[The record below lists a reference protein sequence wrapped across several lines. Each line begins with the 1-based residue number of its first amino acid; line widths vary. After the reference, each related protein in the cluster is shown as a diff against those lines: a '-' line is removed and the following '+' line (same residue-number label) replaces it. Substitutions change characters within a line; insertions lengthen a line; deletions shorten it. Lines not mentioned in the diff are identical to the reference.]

1 MNYNKNFQKMPRRKL
16 SLNLFLNSKLT
27 LKPTILKI
35 CQFFSVIY
43 FLCFSALTLADD
55 YKLPL
60 NAPDQSLNVPDQ
72 NLTEPKNFYPYWP
85 LKILFWFYDPARE
98 PDWLEPQQG
107 LELFKKAALAWQSCG
122 VEIIHKGTSSS
133 SSNILGNQIN
143 TFGWGQLRPSMRAV
157 TYRITK
163 KNSPIIKEADIIVN
177 VDNRDIQMNFTLLQ
191 KVITHEFG
199 HALGLI
205 HPTSCDDV
213 MSNASECGKRI
224 ANPPP
229 LTPTENDLLQCKL
242 RYSP

>member
-1 MNYNKNFQKMPRRKL
+1 MSRKKL
-16 SLNLFLNSKLT
+16 SLSLFLKSKLT
-27 LKPTILKI
+27 LKLTILKI
-35 CQFFSVIY
+35 CQLFAVVY

-55 YKLPL
+55 YNLSL
-60 NAPDQSLNVPDQ
+60 NPPDQSLNA
-72 NLTEPKNFYPYWP
+72 PKNFYHYWP
-85 LKILFWFYDPARE
+85 LKTLFWFYDPAEE
-98 PDWLEPQQG
+98 PNWLEPHQG

-122 VEIIHKGTSSS
+122 VEIIYKGTAS

-163 KNSPIIKEADIIVN
+163 KNSPFIKEADIIVN

-205 HPTSCDDV
+205 HPASCDDV

>member
-1 MNYNKNFQKMPRRKL
+1 MPRKKL
-16 SLNLFLNSKLT
+16 SLSLFLKSGLI
-27 LKPTILKI
+27 PTDTTLKI
-35 CQFFSVIY
+35 CQFFAVVY
-43 FLCFSALTLADD
+43 FLSFSALTLAND
-55 YKLPL
+55 YNLSL
-60 NAPDQSLNVPDQ
+60 NPPDQSLNA
-72 NLTEPKNFYPYWP
+72 PKNFYPYWS
-85 LKILFWFYDPARE
+85 LKALFWFYDPAEE
-98 PDWLEPQQG
+98 PNWLEPQQG
-107 LELFKKAALAWQSCG
+107 LELFKKAAEAWQSCG
-122 VEIIHKGTSSS
+122 VEIIYKGTSSS
-133 SSNILGNQIN
+133 TNNILGNQIN

-205 HPTSCDDV
+205 HPASCDDV